1 MEKVSAVG
9 SYGIVPTELICLFG
23 YFVKTLPHKTLV
35 QLSKARGTVQSEVK
49 ARPVKS

>member
-1 MEKVSAVG
+1 MDKSTKHLPRESLG
-9 SYGIVPTELICLFG
+9 DSYNSVE
-23 YFVKTLPHKTLV
+23 TLPHKTLV